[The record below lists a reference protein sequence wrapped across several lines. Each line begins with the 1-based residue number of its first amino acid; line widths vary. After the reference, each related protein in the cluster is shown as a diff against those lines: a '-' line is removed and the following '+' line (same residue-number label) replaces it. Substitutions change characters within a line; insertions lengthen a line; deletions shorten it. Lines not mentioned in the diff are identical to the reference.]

1 MVIRHLTEETFA
13 AEQLVEALD
22 RLAAASAKEAA

>member
-1 MVIRHLTEETFA
+1 MIIRHLTEETFA

-22 RLAAASAKEAA
+22 RLADAPARAAA